1 MNMAPL
7 KHLLSLEIFYFVI
20 GETKAF
26 RLQILFDSCKDMV
39 MKYCEPSCFIFMT
52 WNFQIIWKYL
62 EVSL

>member
-7 KHLLSLEIFYFVI
+7 KPLLSLEIFHFVI

-39 MKYCEPSCFIFMT
+39 MKCYEPSFIFMT
-52 WNFQIIWKYL
+52 WNFQIIWIYL
-62 EVSL
+62 EIRL

>member
-7 KHLLSLEIFYFVI
+7 KPLLSLEIFHFVI

-39 MKYCEPSCFIFMT
+39 MKCYETSFIFMT
-52 WNFQIIWKYL
+52 WNFQIIWIYL
-62 EVSL
+62 EIRL